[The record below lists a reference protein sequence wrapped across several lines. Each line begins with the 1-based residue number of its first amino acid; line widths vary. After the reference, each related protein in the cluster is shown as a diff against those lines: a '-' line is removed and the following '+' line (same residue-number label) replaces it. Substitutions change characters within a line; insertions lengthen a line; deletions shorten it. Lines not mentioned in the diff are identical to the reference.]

1 MVFPL
6 LRALAALLLLCL
18 SLLPARAEA
27 PLRILVMGDS
37 MFSVNRIGGSDV
49 AQALEAALEAALGQ
63 ALGVEVTDR
72 AMPGARFFH
81 RLPIS
86 GAAGMRIPAQ
96 LHARDAPWDW
106 VVLNGGGND
115 ILFGAGC
122 AGGTRQI
129 DRLVSTDGSRGAIP
143 ALVARIRAGGARVI
157 YAGYLRTPGLRSP
170 IETCASLGDEIDRRL
185 ARMAAADPGVWFL
198 PMADLVPEG
207 DRSFHGA
214 DLIHPSPKG
223 SQAIARRIA
232 ATIAR

>member
-1 MVFPL
+1 MVFRL
-6 LRALAALLLLCL
+6 LRAPAALLLLCL

-49 AQALEAALEAALGQ
+49 AQALGAALGV
-63 ALGVEVTDR
+63 AVTDR
-72 AMPGARFFH
+72 AVPGARFFH

-96 LHARDAPWDW
+96 LHASDAPWDW

-129 DRLVSTDGSRGAIP
+129 DRLVSAQGDRGAIP

-170 IETCASLGDEIDRRL
+170 IETCARLGDEIDRRL
-185 ARMAAADPGVWFL
+185 ALMAAADPGVWFL

-207 DRSFHGA
+207 DSSFHGA

-223 SQAIARRIA
+223 SRAIAGRIA